1 MAGLE
6 AYLIILVS
14 FGVFFEI
21 FRPAPMKAI
30 GTLDLIMESFTDLI
44 SSLSSLASRAF
55 SSQYFFLSICGV
67 DFCSD
72 EAEVNLGAEWM
83 CLRYSSLVP
92 TLVTQIG
99 GEGEEEGE
107 GWKGKGGGKGGESGE
122 DSLRNDLVG
131 RYSNDSK

>member
-1 MAGLE
+1 M
-6 AYLIILVS
+6 
-14 FGVFFEI
+14 
-21 FRPAPMKAI
+21 
-30 GTLDLIMESFTDLI
+30 
-44 SSLSSLASRAF
+44 
-55 SSQYFFLSICGV
+55 
-67 DFCSD
+67 
-72 EAEVNLGAEWM
+72 NLGAEWM